1 MVKKKKAPATKKK
14 KPQTKKPKK
23 KDFNFVIAGIIII
36 FISIFSFFKFG
47 WLGSQLANCY
57 QFFVGETVW
66 FAAIATFIIGFGMI
80 IYEKLPK
87 LSAKRYIGFGLAY
100 LFVLCIISTIYFNKI
115 GLAADYLGSFL
126 HSATEGFKSPGS
138 SNFSGGIL
146 GVGLFTVLNPLVG
159 NVGIYLISAILIMV
173 GLLLFFDVSFASF
186 INIFQDNSKKV
197 INQTQD
203 VVENSKQKYSD
214 FVEKKKQKVEH
225 NVDFPNTTD
234 FDNQTDNSKKSTPTT
249 ENSISKPD
257 FHEVKK
263 QPEKQVTQV
272 HPENKQSTDST
283 ELEDNKYAD
292 FSRREK
298 FKSQAET
305 DSKPVLAQDEKPKAS
320 QLAEIE
326 LPKTQTME
334 ESLEQSSDTSDD
346 ITAKTPTDQTI
357 YHKPPLD
364 LLTPSPVV
372 DQSEEREFIEE
383 NKEKLRKTFESF
395 GVKVEVKK
403 ADLGPSVTKYEVQPD
418 IGVKVSK
425 IVNLADDLALALA
438 AKDIRIE
445 APIPGKPYVG
455 IEVPNKQTLPVY
467 FRESIEKQDAE
478 DRQKPLSVPL
488 GKDVTGE
495 IISADLTKMPH
506 LLIAGSTGSGK
517 SVSINAIITS
527 LLMKTTPDEL
537 KLILIDPKMVELS
550 VYNGI
555 AHLMIPVVTDAKKA
569 ANALKKAVKE
579 MERRYELFA
588 ASGVRNM
595 TEYNHKVEQ
604 NNEDTDN
611 PVMTKLPYIVVIID
625 ELSDLMMV
633 AGNEVESAIVRL
645 AQMARAAGIHMIIA
659 TQRPS
664 VDVITGLIKANVPS
678 RIAFAVS
685 SGIDS
690 RTILDSQGAEKL
702 LGHGDMLF
710 VPIGSNKP
718 TRIQASFIS
727 VEEVERVVDFVAKQ
741 KEVEYDEKMLPNTS
755 GNGDHDSD
763 EPPEDEYYD
772 EAVAL
777 VQKQRSASVSMLQRR
792 FRIGYNRAARL
803 IDEME
808 DRGVVGPYEGSKPR
822 KVYEIETNQNETEGE

>member
-1 MVKKKKAPATKKK
+1 MVKKKKTLATRKK

-23 KDFNFVIAGIIII
+23 KDFNFVIVGIIII
-36 FISIFSFFKFG
+36 IISIFSFFKFG

-66 FAAIATFIIGFGMI
+66 FAAIATFVIGFGMI
-80 IYEKLPK
+80 IYERLPK
-87 LSAKRYIGFGLAY
+87 ISAKRYIGLSLAY
-100 LFVLCIISTIYFNKI
+100 LFVLCIISTIYFNQI
-115 GLAADYLGSFL
+115 GLATDYLGSFL
-126 HSATEGFKSPGS
+126 HSATEGFKNPGS

-146 GVGLFTVLNPLVG
+146 GVGLYTIFNPLIG
-159 NVGIYLISAILIMV
+159 TVGIYLVSSILIIV

-186 INIFQDNSKKV
+186 INIFQDNSKKM

-203 VVENSKQKYSD
+203 VVENSKQKYSEL
-214 FVEKKKQKVEH
+214 VEKKRKKVEH
-225 NVDFPNTTD
+225 KVDFPNTTD
-234 FDNQTDNSKKSTPTT
+234 FDNQTDEIKKAENLKKTSSKASTYET
-249 ENSISKPD
+249 ENEHTVQTNLK
-257 FHEVKK
+257 ETK
-263 QPEKQVTQV
+263 QDNQV
-272 HPENKQSTDST
+272 ER
-283 ELEDNKYAD
+283 EDNKYAD

-298 FKSQAET
+298 FKSQAKVEPNSESV
-305 DSKPVLAQDEKPKAS
+305 DQPKNS
-320 QLAEIE
+320 NPEIHQSEEVE

-334 ESLEQSSDTSDD
+334 ESLNNTTHLVDET
-346 ITAKTPTDQTI
+346 TAETPTNPTT
-357 YHKPPLD
+357 YHKPPLE

-383 NKEKLRKTFESF
+383 NKEKLRQTFESF

-438 AKDIRIE
+438 ARDIRIE

-455 IEVPNKQTLPVY
+455 IEVPNKKTLPVY
-467 FRESIEKQDAE
+467 FRESIEKQDLD
-478 DRQKPLSVPL
+478 DREKPLSVPL

-555 AHLMIPVVTDAKKA
+555 AHLMIPVVTDSKKA

-595 TEYNHKVEQ
+595 TEYNHKVTQ
-604 NNEDTDN
+604 NNEDTEN
-611 PVMTKLPYIVVIID
+611 PVMEKLPYIVVIID

-727 VEEVERVVDFVAKQ
+727 VEEVERVVDFVSKQ

-755 GNGDHDSD
+755 GTSDQSDD

-822 KVYEIETNQNETEGE
+822 KVYEIDINQNETEGE